1 MALLTSSAQSRF
13 CGVDKGAASVFS
25 DQAGGMMPEIGLLP
39 FARVALQVA
48 TRVLPPYR
56 SRFSKHQFTQ
66 PQLLAVLCLM
76 RYEDWT
82 FREAEVRLREHSE
95 LRAALQLESVPDY
108 TTLYRF
114 LKRLEDDTIDRGLE
128 ETVRQLRRGRRSAR
142 VTAGVDGTGLSQ
154 NAVST
159 FFLRR
164 IEQQAHGRAPHRRWL
179 KWLVVA
185 DLQQQIL
192 LAQRAHPGPRCDAPA
207 LPGLLNVAGARAPL
221 GLVLADAEFDSE
233 ANHQHIRQRLG
244 ARSIIPA
251 NLRRGL
257 PRGAIRSQMH
267 RAFPRKQ
274 YGPRAKNET
283 IFSVVKRKLSSR
295 APGRLLTSQIR
306 QALLLGLTYNL
317 YRLRH
322 RSRSQGCQQSQ

>member
-1 MALLTSSAQSRF
+1 
-13 CGVDKGAASVFS
+13 
-25 DQAGGMMPEIGLLP
+25 MPEIGLLP

-221 GLVLADAEFDSE
+221 ALCWPMRSSIPKPTINTFANAWARVASSRRTFAGASPEERSVAKCTGLFHGNSMG
-233 ANHQHIRQRLG
+233 H
-244 ARSIIPA
+244 ARRTKPSSRWSNGNSPRA
-251 NLRRGL
+251 
-257 PRGAIRSQMH
+257 PRGA
-267 RAFPRKQ
+267 
-274 YGPRAKNET
+274 
-283 IFSVVKRKLSSR
+283 
-295 APGRLLTSQIR
+295 
-306 QALLLGLTYNL
+306 
-317 YRLRH
+317 
-322 RSRSQGCQQSQ
+322 C